1 MVGSGGLTFGGHS
14 YSQREVLCHGL
25 QVPAAEAHTNHLIS
39 RPATK
44 RLSAT
49 GCHWQAIARGPQ
61 IAGLGWSCSNSSH
74 WFLSARRHAHA
85 ELRYALFS
93 MTTQARATRHQ

>member
-25 QVPAAEAHTNHLIS
+25 QVPAAEAHANHLIS

-61 IAGLGWSCSNSSH
+61 IAGLGWSCSKSSH
-74 WFLSARRHAHA
+74 VGMHTLNC
-85 ELRYALFS
+85 Y
-93 MTTQARATRHQ
+93 ATRCSLRRRR